1 MNATQ
6 GAENS
11 SGVTLPLMSRA
22 TRKVAMRSRFSCRGW
37 TTVARKHDG
46 HRFRV
51 QFESLLE
58 LLSIHMATTRPNFA
72 DLIEQPFEVSFIDA
86 SGKKGRHHID
96 LLVVLT
102 DGRRLAIAVKPAAK
116 VTDVFREKLGAIKRH
131 LPDELADD
139 LILVTDQSFTRAQAQ
154 NALRYIEFSKHADQE
169 ADRALTDALEKR
181 KGIVSMADLATLTGL
196 AGRGYRAAFRAAFE
210 GQIQVFSEG
219 LISEHSLV
227 KARAA

>member
-1 MNATQ
+1 
-6 GAENS
+6 
-11 SGVTLPLMSRA
+11 
-22 TRKVAMRSRFSCRGW
+22 
-37 TTVARKHDG
+37 
-46 HRFRV
+46 
-51 QFESLLE
+51 
-58 LLSIHMATTRPNFA
+58 MATTRPNFA

-102 DGRRLAIAVKPAAK
+102 DGRRLAIAVKSAAK

-131 LPDELADD
+131 LPGELADD

-154 NALRYIEFSKHADQE
+154 NALRYIEFSKQADPV
-169 ADRALTDALEKR
+169 ADLALAAALEKR
-181 KGIVSMADLATLTGL
+181 KGIVSMGDLATLTGL

-210 GQIQVFSEG
+210 GQIQVLSEG
-219 LISEHSLV
+219 LIGEHSLV